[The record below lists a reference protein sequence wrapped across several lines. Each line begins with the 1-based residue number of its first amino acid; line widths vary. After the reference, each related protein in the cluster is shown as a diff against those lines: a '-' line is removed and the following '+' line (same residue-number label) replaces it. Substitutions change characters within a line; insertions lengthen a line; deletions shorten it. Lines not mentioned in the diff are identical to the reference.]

1 MPRACVHVPYHGVSL
16 SASVEYLRATRRPW
30 APGALEKRLLFEQST
45 LWTGRLQCRVEISA
59 EPQSVI
65 IGTVIAHFL
74 HAAAQVTGLVTT
86 DSLDGQIANELY
98 QSTEGSVT
106 EMQVLDTHGTVSMP
120 ELGDQM
126 VIVIART
133 DVMTVYGWRTLEIPE
148 SARSLC
154 YARYGHHTNESKP
167 GLAPLWVS
175 QNESNE
181 LSIGTIT
188 GMFSID
194 MGDPRTKL
202 RLPRA

>member
-1 MPRACVHVPYHGVSL
+1 MSVPYHGVSL
-16 SASVEYLRATRRPW
+16 SASVEYLRPARRSW
-30 APGALEKRLLFEQST
+30 APGALEQRRMFEQST

-59 EPQSVI
+59 EPQSAI
-65 IGTVIAHFL
+65 IGTIVAHFL
-74 HAAAQVTGLVTT
+74 HAAAQVTGLITT

-98 QSTEGSVT
+98 RSTEGSVT
-106 EMQVLDTHGTVSMP
+106 EMQVLEVTGAVSMP

-126 VIVIART
+126 TIVIART

-154 YARYGHHTNESKP
+154 YSRYGHYTNGPEP

-188 GMFSID
+188 GMFPVDI
-194 MGDPRTKL
+194 GDPHIKL
-202 RLPRA
+202 KLPRA